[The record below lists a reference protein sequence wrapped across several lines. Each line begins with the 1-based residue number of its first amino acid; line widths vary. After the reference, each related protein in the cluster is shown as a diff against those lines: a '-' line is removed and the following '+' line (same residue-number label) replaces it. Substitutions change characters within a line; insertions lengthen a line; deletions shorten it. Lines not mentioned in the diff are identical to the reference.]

1 MASYDEESHNQL
13 SDGNHTGVVN
23 ETEYFKKTDFE
34 NSSNQKGH
42 WWFLSTGFPMIA
54 GTLGPVASAFS
65 ICSIKRP
72 IYCKSPMIVDHRN
85 CSASCSISLYPSP
98 YLDSMSL

>member
-34 NSSNQKGH
+34 NASNQKGY

-65 ICSIKRP
+65 ICS
-72 IYCKSPMIVDHRN
+72 
-85 CSASCSISLYPSP
+85 
-98 YLDSMSL
+98 MSEPWRQ

>member
-34 NSSNQKGH
+34 NASNQKE
-42 WWFLSTGFPMIA
+42 
-54 GTLGPVASAFS
+54 
-65 ICSIKRP
+65 
-72 IYCKSPMIVDHRN
+72 
-85 CSASCSISLYPSP
+85 
-98 YLDSMSL
+98 

>member
-34 NSSNQKGH
+34 NSSNQKGFQYMFNVRTVEATDQSRNRH
-42 WWFLSTGFPMIA
+42 R
-54 GTLGPVASAFS
+54 
-65 ICSIKRP
+65 KRP
-72 IYCKSPMIVDHRN
+72 IYCKSPMLTEDNR
-85 CSASCSISLYPSP
+85 SYK
-98 YLDSMSL
+98 Y